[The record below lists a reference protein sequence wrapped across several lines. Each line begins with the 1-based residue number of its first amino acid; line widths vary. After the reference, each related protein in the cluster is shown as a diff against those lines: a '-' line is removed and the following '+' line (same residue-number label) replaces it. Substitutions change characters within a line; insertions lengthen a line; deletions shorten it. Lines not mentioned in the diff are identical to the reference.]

1 MTARRANWGGKREG
15 AGRKRTRAIASEPHR
30 TRPVLAARHPV
41 HVITRVLPAARPLR
55 RRETYRAI
63 RLAIQ
68 TSLAR
73 TDFRIVRITVRDT
86 RLELLVEADDKVAL
100 ARGMQGFQVAAARRL
115 NAALRRR
122 GTVFPDRYRSRILA
136 TRDAVRAAV
145 QSAAASVAS
154 AKPRA
159 GRSGGVRAV
168 APRNASPTGAFFAAA
183 WPLTWLLRTALAG
196 RVRPRPRRA
205 GSLTA

>member
-1 MTARRANWGGKREG
+1 MTRRSNWGGKREG

-30 TRPVLAARHPV
+30 IRPVLAARHPV
-41 HVITRVLPAARPLR
+41 HVVTRVLPDARPLR

-63 RLAIQ
+63 RRAIQ

-73 TDFRIVRITVRDT
+73 TDFRIVRITVRDA

-115 NAALRRR
+115 NTALRRR

-145 QSAAASVAS
+145 QSAAA
-154 AKPRA
+154 PA
-159 GRSGGVRAV
+159 GRSAPRRY
-168 APRNASPTGAFFAAA
+168 APRNASATGAFFAAA
-183 WPLTWLLRTALAG
+183 WPLTWLLRKALSG

-205 GSLTA
+205 ASAVSSRRD